1 MDGYCKECKPADKDI
16 RRDRGR
22 EIGYSKWYK
31 CFLLLL
37 CIIIIIIIITT
48 TNETLEI
55 GQFILMQKWPQRVY
69 LGVCLQDGA

>member
-22 EIGYSKWYK
+22 EIEYSKYK

-37 CIIIIIIIITT
+37 CIIIITNIT
-48 TNETLEI
+48 ETLVI
-55 GQFILMQKWPQRVY
+55 GHFILMQKWPQTVC
-69 LGVCLQDGA
+69 LGVCLQEGA